1 MNLAKSMK
9 IALAQKEIRQTDL
22 AEKLGVS
29 DQLIS
34 RWAIKG
40 TISPSNLELL
50 CAELGMPV
58 SEFVALG
65 EDQ

>member
-1 MNLAKSMK
+1 MNLAKSLK
-9 IALAQKEIRQTDL
+9 IALAQKELRQKDL
-22 AEKLGVS
+22 ADKLNVS

-40 TISPSNLELL
+40 TISPSNLEAL
-50 CAELGMPV
+50 CSVLDMPV

-65 EDQ
+65 EDG